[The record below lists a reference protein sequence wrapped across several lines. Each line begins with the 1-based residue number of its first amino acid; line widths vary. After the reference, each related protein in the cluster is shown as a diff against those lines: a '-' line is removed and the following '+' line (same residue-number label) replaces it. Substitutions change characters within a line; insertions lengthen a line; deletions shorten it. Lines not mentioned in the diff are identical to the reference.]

1 MRNVALWLHILGASM
16 WIGTNVAQM
25 LIGPRLVNDGAG
37 LQWLKAVE
45 KASGPI
51 YGSASV
57 LILLT
62 GIYLVLSN
70 DAFSFG
76 STFVGIGIAV
86 LIIGGRLGRTG
97 VQPEDPSGDRTL
109 RKRRLGQGAAGLQ
122 VDRLVGSSRHRSGGV
137 RGAGDGLQVGRLNP
151 LFL

>member
-1 MRNVALWLHILGASM
+1 LRNVALWLHIIGASM

-25 LIGPRLVNDGAG
+25 LIGPKLVDGGAG
-37 LQWLKAVE
+37 LQWLKAVD

-62 GIYLVLSN
+62 GIYMVLSN

-76 STFVGIGIAV
+76 SAFVGIGIAV
-86 LIIGGRLGRTG
+86 VIIGGALAGLVFNRKTRQAIGLF
-97 VQPEDPSGDRTL
+97 ESGDSAKALPVYKSMTSWAVL
-109 RKRRLGQGAAGLQ
+109 DTALLAFAVLAMVSKWGL
-122 VDRLVGSSRHRSGGV
+122 
-137 RGAGDGLQVGRLNP
+137 
-151 LFL
+151 